1 MLLDPKIAPLDMVL
15 VLAEIVTNAVGLDVS
30 AIIRRDDREPV
41 PGIYPLD
48 DTAPARIKPDLQ
60 DGVPVPRNV
69 DEQIVDQ
76 ELEVGRLGD
85 PVYCGLVVGE
95 EPERARQVGD

>member
-41 PGIYPLD
+41 PGIYPFD
-48 DTAPARIKPDLQ
+48 DTAPARIKPDFEN
-60 DGVPVPRNV
+60 GVPVPRNIEE
-69 DEQIVDQ
+69 DIIDQ
-76 ELEVGRLGD
+76 EIEVGRLGD
-85 PVYCGLVVGE
+85 PIYRPLVIGE
-95 EPERARQVGD
+95 